1 MKSNVF
7 KKIDLHIHT
16 PQSLC
21 YSDKSVT
28 PEEVV
33 DTALRCGLDAIA
45 ITDHNTISAI
55 EDIRRAAENKSLTVF
70 PGIELSTSGG
80 HVIGLFDIHVKVSQL
95 EIFLRLLGIFSDAMG
110 DGARISEYPMESVF
124 QTIHQQGGLA
134 IAAHIERWPS
144 GFLETNL
151 SRQLKIAIH
160 GSPYLSALEI
170 TIPQNKEKW
179 NFGKMRG
186 YPKKHACIQSSDAHA
201 LDEIGR
207 RPVSIRMD
215 EINLACLKAAF
226 ADYENRIFFEGS

>member
-55 EDIRRAAENKSLTVF
+55 ENIRRAAENKSLTVF

-80 HVIGLFDIHVKVSQL
+80 HVIGLLDIHVKVSQL
-95 EIFLRLLGIFSDAMG
+95 EIFLRLLGIFSDA
-110 DGARISEYPMESVF
+110 IC
-124 QTIHQQGGLA
+124 A
-134 IAAHIERWPS
+134 I
-144 GFLETNL
+144 TN
-151 SRQLKIAIH
+151 S
-160 GSPYLSALEI
+160 
-170 TIPQNKEKW
+170 TIPDH
-179 NFGKMRG
+179 R
-186 YPKKHACIQSSDAHA
+186 
-201 LDEIGR
+201 
-207 RPVSIRMD
+207 
-215 EINLACLKAAF
+215 
-226 ADYENRIFFEGS
+226 